1 MFRGPI
7 GGYSGNHSSV
17 NTHRIIHA
25 TQAKG
30 RQIMPQGKV
39 LVAQGG
45 GPTAVINQSM
55 AGVVLEARKFRNVER
70 VYGAYHG
77 VSGIIGEEF
86 LDLTQETSH
95 NIEMVA
101 CTPASALGSTRDK
114 PDLKYCQ
121 EIFKVLKAHGIGY
134 FFYIGGNDSSDTV
147 RIVSEEARR
156 ADYALRCIHIPKT
169 IDNDLVGNDH
179 TPGFPSAARFVAQA
193 FMGANL
199 DNAALPGVYLAV
211 VMGRHAGFLTAA
223 SALGK
228 KFPDDGPHLIY
239 LPERKFS
246 VEKFLTDVKAMYDK
260 YGRCV
265 IAASEGIHDESGAPI
280 ISRLT
285 SNVERD
291 AHGNIQLSGTG
302 ALADLLCEEIR
313 SKLGIKRVR
322 GDTFGYLQRSFMG
335 CVSDVDQREAR
346 EVGEKAVQ
354 YAMWGDRDGSVA
366 IKRTGFYSVDYQ
378 LVPLESVAGKTRVM
392 EDEFIAANGTDITD
406 AFRLYLRPLL
416 GSGMP
421 DAYRLRLNKVDKILN
436 PGR

>member
-1 MFRGPI
+1 M
-7 GGYSGNHSSV
+7 
-17 NTHRIIHA
+17 
-25 TQAKG
+25 
-30 RQIMPQGKV
+30 MQGKV

-45 GPTAVINQSM
+45 GPTAVINQSL
-55 AGVVLEARKFRNVER
+55 AGVVLEARKFRNVDL

-77 VSGIIGEEF
+77 VSGIVNEDF

-101 CTPASALGSTRDK
+101 NTPASALGSTRDK

-147 RIVSEEARR
+147 RIVSEEAAR
-156 ADYALRCIHIPKT
+156 ANYPLRCIHIPKT

-179 TPGFPSAARFVAQA
+179 TPGFPSAARFVAQS

-199 DNAALPGVYLAV
+199 DNAALRGVYLAV

-239 LPERKFS
+239 IPERTFRI
-246 VEKFLTDVKAMYDK
+246 EQFLTDVKATYEK

-265 IAASEGIHDESGAPI
+265 IAASEGIHDGKGEPI
-280 ISRLT
+280 ITTLSGQ
-285 SNVERD
+285 VERD
-291 AHGNIQLSGTG
+291 AHGNVQLSGSG
-302 ALADLLCEEIR
+302 ALADLLCDEIKT
-313 SKLGIKRVR
+313 KLGIKRVR

-366 IKRTGFYSVDYQ
+366 IKRTGFYSVDYH
-378 LVPLESVAGKTRVM
+378 LLPLGAVAGKTRVM
-392 EDEFIAANGTDITD
+392 EDEFIAANGTDVTD

-421 DAYRLRLNKVDKILN
+421 DAYRLRLNKVAKILN
-436 PGR
+436 SDR